1 MKRLN
6 YWMMAAMLCVPMMRV
21 QALTLPEDEAVV
33 VYYMPQTQLLF
44 TVEYD
49 EIVTEVGPF
58 YQYSARYLGTKDVQM
73 KAEKQFVLN
82 KVIFMPMAAAD
93 TTRSYVLQD
102 KSGKAQMVSLS
113 PWGTLEGYNCQ
124 KSDIRCQH
132 GSADREKPDFSHPHQ
147 PCKPGCECLV
157 GTETTNLMP
166 LLEEQLMA
174 SSTAKMAEGAAK
186 QIYRIREMRLNLLAG
201 DVEKYPSDGEALKR
215 VLAEMDKREQELT
228 ALFIGRRIVTHH
240 VHHVTY
246 IPASTGKKA
255 DGILFRFSKYY
266 GIVANDDLSGEP
278 VKIQISK
285 SAHQLFTPEKPTK
298 QAAPTLYYN
307 LPGSGEMKVQY
318 GEQVLVDHPVE
329 VAQWGVSVP
338 VNSAL
343 LNGSTKIIFNP
354 TTGNIISIE
363 K

>member
-6 YWMMAAMLCVPMMRV
+6 YWMMAAMLCVPMVRM
-21 QALTLPEDEAVV
+21 QALTLPEDEPVV

-49 EIVTEVGPF
+49 EVVTEVGPF
-58 YQYSARYLGTKDVQM
+58 YQYSARYLGTKDVQT

-82 KVIFMPMAAAD
+82 NVTFMPMAAAD

-102 KSGKAQMVSLS
+102 KSGKTQMVSLS
-113 PWGTLEGYNCQ
+113 PWGTLEGYNLAVSHQ
-124 KSDIRCQH
+124 P
-132 GSADREKPDFSHPHQ
+132 SAVSNQQSAISHPHM

-246 IPASTGKKA
+246 IPAANGKKA

-285 SAHQLFTPEKPTK
+285 SAHQLFTPEKSNK
-298 QAAPTLYYN
+298 QSAPTLYYN

-318 GEQVLVDHPVE
+318 GEQVLVEHPVE

-338 VNSAL
+338 LNSAL
-343 LNGSTKIIFNP
+343 LNASTKITFNP
-354 TTGNIISIE
+354 ITGNIISID

>member
-1 MKRLN
+1 
-6 YWMMAAMLCVPMMRV
+6 MLCMPMMRV
-21 QALTLPEDEAVV
+21 QALMLPEDEPVV

-82 KVIFMPMAAAD
+82 QVTFMPMAAAD
-93 TTRSYVLQD
+93 STRSYVLQD

-124 KSDIRCQH
+124 KSDIRCQISKAPH
-132 GSADREKPDFSHPHQ
+132 CAGLWGPRAVSHQHQ
-147 PCKPGCECLV
+147 PCKPACECLV

-215 VLAEMDKREQELT
+215 VLDEMDKREQELT

-240 VHHVTY
+240 VYHVTY
-246 IPASTGKKA
+246 VPAATGKNV
-255 DGILFRFSKYY
+255 DGILFRFSKYF

-285 SAHQLFTPEKPTK
+285 SAHKLFTPEKPSK
-298 QAAPTLYYN
+298 QSAPTLYYN

-318 GEQVLVDHPVE
+318 GERVLVEHPVE

-338 VNSAL
+338 LNSAL
-343 LNGSTKIIFNP
+343 LNASTKITFNP
-354 TTGNIISIE
+354 ITGNIISID

>member
-1 MKRLN
+1 
-6 YWMMAAMLCVPMMRV
+6 MLCMPMMRL
-21 QALTLPEDEAVV
+21 QALTLPEDEPVV
-33 VYYMPQTQLLF
+33 VYFMPQTQLLF

-49 EIVTEVGPF
+49 EVVTEVGPF

-73 KAEKQFVLN
+73 KAERQFVLN
-82 KVIFMPMAAAD
+82 KVTFMPMAAAD
-93 TTRSYVLQD
+93 STRSYVLQD

-113 PWGTLEGYNCQ
+113 PFGTLAGYNIEAKGERRKAKACI
-124 KSDIRCQH
+124 D
-132 GSADREKPDFSHPHQ
+132 KPKA
-147 PCKPGCECLV
+147 CIETCECLV

-186 QIYRIREMRLNLLAG
+186 QIYRIREMRLNLLSG

-228 ALFIGRRIVTHH
+228 ALFIGRRMVTHH

-246 IPASTGKKA
+246 TPAATGKKV
-255 DGILFRFSKYY
+255 DDILLRFSKYF

-285 SAHQLFTPEKPTK
+285 SAHQLFTPDKPSK
-298 QAAPTLYYN
+298 QTAPTLYYN

-318 GEQVLVDHPVE
+318 GEQVLVEHPVE

-338 VNSAL
+338 LNSAL
-343 LNGSTKIIFNP
+343 LNAATRIQFNP
-354 TTGNIISIE
+354 LTGNIVSID